1 MGGGGSSQ
9 TQTTSSGVPS
19 WAEPYLKDV
28 FSDVTDRYKNVTQ
41 PTLEDGSPNPDYINP
56 VAGFTP
62 EQTQAMD
69 AQKALA
75 GQAQAGT
82 GAYDYTGAFNR
93 DAQNI
98 LGTSM
103 GQAALGGQAGSAR
116 AQKMMA
122 SAIGDKSLQYQKMR
136 QADMMGG
143 ANMLGQVG
151 AQQQKM
157 NQMNIDAP
165 DNAAKNYFGYVH
177 GTGTSQTTTSSGGK

>member
-1 MGGGGSSQ
+1 MGGGKSQ
-9 TQTTSSGVPS
+9 QQTVQSGVPS

-28 FSDVTDRYKNVTQ
+28 FADVTDRYKDIQAGKVDT
-41 PTLEDGSPNPDYINP
+41 

-69 AQKALA
+69 AQKVLA

-98 LGTSM
+98 LGTAA

-151 AQQQKM
+151 AQQQ
-157 NQMNIDAP
+157 QMDQRLLDAP

-177 GTGTSQTTTSSGGK
+177 GTGTSQTTTQSGGK